1 MPLDI
6 KVKTFGMA
14 REEEQLDEIADIIK
28 SSNRGDILI
37 FPEYAAYTLEGSKKA
52 FAELSKMSSRYG
64 LSIITTL
71 NLPGYDLPFADP
83 KENYNTLFI
92 FSQDGGIYSPQ
103 AKITPQSF
111 EMRHLDESFPKM
123 NVAPY
128 SYLNQV
134 TLRVK
139 GENFTA
145 FFFICSDLYVLP
157 MFDFQELVS
166 DIICC
171 PANFGNG
178 AESAAGRVI
187 EYSVQSG
194 LFNQGFY
201 CNTHQNAKQGLIPL
215 TVGAEKIYETGAASK
230 SYDREEMKQRV
241 RKASAVYPDDKYCNF
256 KSMLKLTR
264 QGTFTVPQSR
274 SLENGLEVKLG
285 RYETVVEL

>member
-14 REEEQLDEIADIIK
+14 REQEQLDEISDKIK
-28 SSNRGDILI
+28 SSHKGDILI
-37 FPEYAAYTLEGSKKA
+37 FPEYAAYTLEGSQKA
-52 FAELSKMSSRYG
+52 FAELSKMSSDNG

-71 NLPGYDLPFADP
+71 NLPSPDLPGADP
-83 KENYNTLFI
+83 NLNYNTLFI
-92 FSQDGGIYSPQ
+92 FSRNGEVYSPQ

-123 NVAPY
+123 NVASY
-128 SYLNQV
+128 SYLNKV
-134 TLRVK
+134 TLRVN
-139 GENFTA
+139 GESFTA

-157 MFDFQELVS
+157 MFDFRELAS

-187 EYSVQSG
+187 KYSVQSG

-201 CNTHQNAKQGLIPL
+201 CNTYQNAKRDLIPL
-215 TVGAEKIYETGAASK
+215 TVGFERAYETRTAGT
-230 SYDREEMKQRV
+230 SYDKEEMKQRV
-241 RKASAVYPDDKYCNF
+241 RKASAVYPDDEYCNF

-264 QGTFTVPQSR
+264 QGTFTVPKSR
-274 SLENGLEVKLG
+274 SLENGLEVHLG
-285 RYETVVEL
+285 RYETLVEL